1 MNWPVE
7 VTAPAICWCV
17 PAGCGQEQANCSK
30 PEKVD
35 ANIHVFDQSRPKQHA
50 AIAIHVHDSRMMY
63 CWTTGSSQLMA
74 ELGFFC
80 VQRLLASA
88 RSFNTLYYMLHSD

>member
-74 ELGFFC
+74 ELGFFLRPTPFGFRQV
-80 VQRLLASA
+80 VQHAV
-88 RSFNTLYYMLHSD
+88 LHAA